1 MGRSEYNEVRFFALG
16 VIYHFVEF
24 VAFFRLPG
32 GSNDLNRI
40 REGAVNVE
48 LASLQSSSRSG
59 ATPYNT

>member
-1 MGRSEYNEVRFFALG
+1 MGRSEYDEVRFFTSGAMNYF
-16 VIYHFVEF
+16 IEF

-48 LASLQSSSRSG
+48 LASLQSSSRLV